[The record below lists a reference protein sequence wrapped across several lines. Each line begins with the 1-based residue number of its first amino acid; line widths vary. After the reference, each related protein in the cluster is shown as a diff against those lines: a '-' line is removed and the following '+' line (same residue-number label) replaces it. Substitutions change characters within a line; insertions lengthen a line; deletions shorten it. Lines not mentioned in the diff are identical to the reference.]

1 MSSETRRASLGWE
14 GIRACVPQVH
24 GTEGPEG
31 VHRSGLKSMTV
42 EKAEVYG
49 RRGVGWWEESL
60 FVS

>member
-1 MSSETRRASLGWE
+1 MRHEEHHWGGRELEPVSRKS
-14 GIRACVPQVH
+14 
-24 GTEGPEG
+24 TEQKGPEG

-49 RRGVGWWEESL
+49 KRRVGWWEESL